1 MKRSRFSVLVLLAV
15 LSACKSPDLRDDFDS
30 KPWETQKA
38 LLPPYPREENLVRI
52 YVSSAATFEF
62 LVDSASVSVGKDAVV
77 RYTLIARSRS
87 AAMNVSYE
95 GMRCQT
101 FERKIYALGRSDGT
115 WSQARD
121 PQWTPIGNNQI
132 NRQHTA
138 LAEDF
143 FCSGRGRVSTTEE
156 AVQALRRGNQ
166 PGKAVP
172 LSN

>member
-1 MKRSRFSVLVLLAV
+1 MLILLAV
-15 LSACKSPDLRDDFDS
+15 VSACAQSPDLHDDFDN
-30 KPWETQKA
+30 KPWEAQKA
-38 LLPPYPREENLVRI
+38 LLPPYPKQDNLVRI

-62 LVDSASVSVGKDAVV
+62 FVDPVSVSVGKDGVV
-77 RYTLIARSRS
+77 RYTLAARSPN

-101 FERKIYALGRSDGT
+101 YERKLYALGRSDGT

-121 PQWTPIGNNQI
+121 PQWRAIGNNQV
-132 NRQHTA
+132 NRQYTA

-156 AVQALRRGNQ
+156 AVQALGRGNQ
-166 PGKAVP
+166 PRKAVP